1 MTVSVRGGV
10 PLDQTLP
17 TDGTN
22 QEGEQQEGEAE
33 SSETL
38 PGTNEGESEENEV
51 LVDENGDPVFPVDEL
66 AKLDEMITRQ
76 KWVVPVL
83 PKCELE
89 VLLHASIK
97 LCRAGVCD
105 S

>member
-10 PLDQTLP
+10 PLDQTP
-17 TDGTN
+17 PADGTN

-33 SSETL
+33 GSET
-38 PGTNEGESEENEV
+38 PPATNEVESEENEV
-51 LVDENGDPVFPVDEL
+51 LVDENGDPIFPVEEL
-66 AKLDEMITRQ
+66 MKLDEMITRQ

-89 VLLHASIK
+89 VLLQASIK
-97 LCRAGVCD
+97 LCQAGGYD
-105 S
+105 